1 MVGLLKLSFLY
12 RHPSPLFSLF
22 VQLLRF
28 HIPVT
33 MAPSFMTIDTNDMD
47 LTPSEPM
54 ANTKR
59 TLLLAPPSIASQE
72 DKLRGIFTTF
82 DRSTTDLQML
92 DRLSAG
98 FVSLPAS
105 TYDLVLILTDTDGT
119 RRSEALKLLTRDV
132 YTTLVPAM
140 KPGAKLQTQDSA
152 LNASD
157 AMEAVLAGLV
167 QSDNGFEK
175 PNFEPSAAVPLKFG
189 LKKKNK
195 TQTPTPA
202 PASAPAPTG
211 ISTLPTGFGFDGPG
225 MDHDRDS
232 EDELIN
238 EDTLL
243 TEEDLTRPIMPR
255 THSPIYNSA
264 HTISIANI
272 LPAPE
277 CQPKT
282 GRRRRACKDCTCGLA
297 DRLEAEDKERR
308 ANADK
313 ELNVMKLDTGDLN
326 ELDFTVE
333 GKTGSC
339 GSCALGD
346 AFRCDGCPYMGLP
359 AFKPGQEV
367 QILNDVAQF

>member
-1 MVGLLKLSFLY
+1 
-12 RHPSPLFSLF
+12 
-22 VQLLRF
+22 
-28 HIPVT
+28 
-33 MAPSFMTIDTNDMD
+33 MAPSFITIDANDMD
-47 LTPSEPM
+47 VDFSTTKPVQ
-54 ANTKR
+54 AKR
-59 TLLLAPPSIASQE
+59 TLL
-72 DKLRGIFTTF
+72 TF

-98 FVSLPAS
+98 VVSLPAT

-119 RRSEALKLLTRDV
+119 RRSEALQLLTRNV

-140 KPGAKLQTQDSA
+140 KAGAKLQTQDSA

-195 TQTPTPA
+195 PTPTAVP
-202 PASAPAPTG
+202 S
-211 ISTLPTGFGFDGPG
+211 IPTGFAAPMGIDSPVTN
-225 MDHDRDS
+225 HDRD
-232 EDELIN
+232 EDDELIN

-243 TEEDLTRPIMPR
+243 SEEDLTRPIMP
-255 THSPIYNSA
+255 P
-264 HTISIANI
+264 
-272 LPAPE
+272 PE

-297 DRLEAEDKERR
+297 DKLEAEDKERR

-367 QILNDVAQF
+367 QILNDVAQL

>member
-1 MVGLLKLSFLY
+1 
-12 RHPSPLFSLF
+12 
-22 VQLLRF
+22 
-28 HIPVT
+28 
-33 MAPSFMTIDTNDMD
+33 MAPSFITIDSNDMD
-47 LTPSEPM
+47 VDFSTPKPVQ
-54 ANTKR
+54 AKR
-59 TLLLAPPSIASQE
+59 TLLLAPPSIATQE
-72 DKLRGIFTTF
+72 DKLRGLFSTF
-82 DRSTTDLQML
+82 DRASTDLQML

-98 FVSLPAS
+98 HVSLPAT

-132 YTTLVPAM
+132 YATLVPAM
-140 KPGAKLQTQDSA
+140 KAGAKLQTQDSA

-157 AMEAVLAGLV
+157 AMEAILAGLV

-175 PNFEPSAAVPLKFG
+175 PSFDPSAAVPLKFG

-195 TQTPTPA
+195 PTA
-202 PASAPAPTG
+202 PAAVPVIPSF
-211 ISTLPTGFGFDGPG
+211 PTGFAAPMGIDSPTN
-225 MDHDRDS
+225 HDRDDD
-232 EDELIN
+232 DELIN

-243 TEEDLTRPIMPR
+243 SEEDLTRPIMP
-255 THSPIYNSA
+255 P
-264 HTISIANI
+264 
-272 LPAPE
+272 PE

-297 DRLEAEDKERR
+297 DKLEAEDKERR

-313 ELNVMKLDTGDLN
+313 ELNVLKLDTGDLA

>member
-1 MVGLLKLSFLY
+1 
-12 RHPSPLFSLF
+12 
-22 VQLLRF
+22 
-28 HIPVT
+28 
-33 MAPSFMTIDTNDMD
+33 MAPSFITIDSNDMD
-47 LTPSEPM
+47 VDFSTPKPVQS
-54 ANTKR
+54 KR
-59 TLLLAPPSIASQE
+59 TLLLAPPSIATQE
-72 DKLRGIFTTF
+72 DKLRSLFSTF
-82 DRSTTDLQML
+82 DRSVTDLQML

-98 FVSLPAS
+98 LVSLPAT

-132 YTTLVPAM
+132 YATLVPSM

-175 PNFEPSAAVPLKFG
+175 PSFDPSAAVPLKFG

-195 TQTPTPA
+195 PIPPTAA
-202 PASAPAPTG
+202 PIIPSF
-211 ISTLPTGFGFDGPG
+211 PTGFTAPMGIDSPSNH
-225 MDHDRDS
+225 DHDDD
-232 EDELIN
+232 DELIN

-243 TEEDLTRPIMPR
+243 SEEDLTRPIMP
-255 THSPIYNSA
+255 P
-264 HTISIANI
+264 
-272 LPAPE
+272 PE

-297 DRLEAEDKERR
+297 DKLEAEDKERR

-313 ELNVMKLDTGDLN
+313 ELNVMKLDTGDLA
-326 ELDFTVE
+326 EVDFTVE

-367 QILNDVAQF
+367 QILNDVAQL

>member
-1 MVGLLKLSFLY
+1 
-12 RHPSPLFSLF
+12 
-22 VQLLRF
+22 
-28 HIPVT
+28 
-33 MAPSFMTIDTNDMD
+33 MAPSFITIDSNDMD
-47 LTPSEPM
+47 VDFSTPKPVQ
-54 ANTKR
+54 AKR
-59 TLLLAPPSIASQE
+59 TLLLAPPPLPLKRINSATSSAPSTDQSQTY
-72 DKLRGIFTTF
+72 KC
-82 DRSTTDLQML
+82 STGSPQE
-92 DRLSAG
+92 S
-98 FVSLPAS
+98 SPSPAT

-119 RRSEALKLLTRDV
+119 RRSEALKLLTREV
-132 YTTLVPAM
+132 YATLVPAM

-175 PNFEPSAAVPLKFG
+175 PNFDPSAAVPLKFG

-195 TQTPTPA
+195 PTP
-202 PASAPAPTG
+202 PTAVPV
-211 ISTLPTGFGFDGPG
+211 IPSFSTGFAAPMGIDSPTN
-225 MDHDRDS
+225 HDRDDD
-232 EDELIN
+232 DELIN

-243 TEEDLTRPIMPR
+243 SEEDLTRPIMP
-255 THSPIYNSA
+255 P
-264 HTISIANI
+264 
-272 LPAPE
+272 PE

-282 GRRRRACKDCTCGLA
+282 GRRRRACKDCSCGLA
-297 DRLEAEDKERR
+297 DKLEAEDKERR

-313 ELNVMKLDTGDLN
+313 ELNVMKLDTGDLA

-367 QILNDVAQF
+367 QILNDVAQL

>member
-1 MVGLLKLSFLY
+1 
-12 RHPSPLFSLF
+12 
-22 VQLLRF
+22 
-28 HIPVT
+28 
-33 MAPSFMTIDTNDMD
+33 MAPSFITIEANDMD
-47 LTPSEPM
+47 VDFSTPKPVQ
-54 ANTKR
+54 AKR
-59 TLLLAPPSIASQE
+59 TLLLAPPSIATQE
-72 DKLRGIFTTF
+72 DKLRDLFSTF

-98 FVSLPAS
+98 VVSLPAT

-119 RRSEALKLLTRDV
+119 RRSEALQLLTRNV

-140 KPGAKLQTQDSA
+140 KAGAKLQTQDSA
-152 LNASD
+152 LNASE

-167 QSDNGFEK
+167 QSANGFEK

-195 TQTPTPA
+195 PTPTAVP
-202 PASAPAPTG
+202 S
-211 ISTLPTGFGFDGPG
+211 IPTGFAAPMGIDSPATN
-225 MDHDRDS
+225 HDRD
-232 EDELIN
+232 EDDELIN

-243 TEEDLTRPIMPR
+243 SEEDLTRPIMPR
-255 THSPIYNSA
+255 MSTPNPFQVLH
-264 HTISIANI
+264 IAFPQD
-272 LPAPE
+272 LYQLTPSSAPE

-297 DRLEAEDKERR
+297 DKLEAEDKERR

-313 ELNVMKLDTGDLN
+313 ELNVMKLDTGDLA

-367 QILNDVAQF
+367 QILNDVAQL

>member
-1 MVGLLKLSFLY
+1 
-12 RHPSPLFSLF
+12 
-22 VQLLRF
+22 
-28 HIPVT
+28 

-47 LTPSEPM
+47 VDFSSPKPIH
-54 ANTKR
+54 AKR
-59 TLLLAPPSIASQE
+59 TLLLAPPSIATHE
-72 DKLRGIFTTF
+72 DKLRGLFSTF

-92 DRLSAG
+92 DRLSTG
-98 FVSLPAS
+98 VVSLPAT
-105 TYDLVLILTDTDGT
+105 TYDLVLILTDTDGA
-119 RRSEALKLLTRDV
+119 RRSEALQLLTRNV
-132 YTTLVPAM
+132 YATLVPAM
-140 KPGAKLQTQDSA
+140 KAGAKLQTQDSA

-167 QSDNGFEK
+167 QSGNGFEK

-189 LKKKNK
+189 LRKKNK
-195 TQTPTPA
+195 PTP
-202 PASAPAPTG
+202 PTAVP
-211 ISTLPTGFGFDGPG
+211 IIPTGFGAPMGIDAPATN
-225 MDHDRDS
+225 HDRDDD
-232 EDELIN
+232 DELIN

-243 TEEDLTRPIMPR
+243 SEEDLTRPIMP
-255 THSPIYNSA
+255 P
-264 HTISIANI
+264 
-272 LPAPE
+272 PE

-297 DRLEAEDKERR
+297 DKLEAEDKERR

-313 ELNVMKLDTGDLN
+313 QLNVMKLDTGDLT

-359 AFKPGQEV
+359 AFKPGQDV
-367 QILNDVAQF
+367 QILNDIAQF